1 MACQFSLLSVCFK
14 IGTFA
19 VSNLM
24 VQPIN
29 SGSRWVGDEC
39 FFMNPSEDPFLL
51 RNKVSDSA
59 LV

>member
-1 MACQFSLLSVCFK
+1 MTCQFSLLSVFFLKK
-14 IGTFA
+14 IGT
-19 VSNLM
+19 NLM

-59 LV
+59 FV